1 VVVLSLRTLGAFPM
15 DDIHLLP
22 FVRDCVARY
31 LDSPNVTVRREA
43 ALTCCR
49 LLVEPGKPVR
59 SRGPSASVVEE
70 VLKKLLQVI
79 VSDPS
84 AGIRQTLVRCVA
96 GEQLKRGRDGCEVL
110 I

>member
-1 VVVLSLRTLGAFPM
+1 MVVLSLRTLGAFPM

-49 LLVEPGKPVR
+49 LLVETGEPVR
-59 SRGPSASVVEE
+59 LRGPSADVMEE
-70 VLKKLLQVI
+70 VLKRLLQVV
-79 VSDPS
+79 VSDPD
-84 AGIRQTLVRCVA
+84 AGIRQTLVR
-96 GEQLKRGRDGCEVL
+96 
-110 I
+110 